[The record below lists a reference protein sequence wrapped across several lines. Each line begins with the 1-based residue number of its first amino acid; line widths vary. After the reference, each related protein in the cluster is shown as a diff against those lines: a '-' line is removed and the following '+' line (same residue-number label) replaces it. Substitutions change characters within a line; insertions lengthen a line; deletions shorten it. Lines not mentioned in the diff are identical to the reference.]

1 MGWTWLGQVGKG
13 WLGWTGLYRVGQGW
27 NGCTV
32 KRQLKM
38 DATVTLYSQTQL
50 AVYHAYGVR
59 ADRGVRAD

>member
-1 MGWTWLGQVGKG
+1 MVGQGWNWVG
-13 WLGWTGLYRVGQGW
+13 LGWQLGCTIWTGW